1 MDNTKDMFDRGL
13 RDQSKRLIKDMKKI
27 TVVIEPDGT
36 FSTDLSGFHG
46 KGCHKVMQDFGGDSR
61 PTLERFKTEYRE
73 TTKQEEKQ
81 HG

>member
-1 MDNTKDMFDRGL
+1 
-13 RDQSKRLIKDMKKI
+13 MKKI
-27 TVVIEPDGT
+27 AVTILEDGES
-36 FSTDLSGFHG
+36 FNVDLSGFHG